1 VIPTE
6 IAPSPPASPTF
17 PRDVAEFLLELS
29 IGVHRYAMYPHDHP
43 SLRPVAASVL
53 RRLEGLL
60 AARASV
66 RIGVLRDCFV
76 MGDGES
82 DRRHPVLRT
91 LAARLHDHEIA
102 SVSFHAGVDAREI
115 RELLGRI
122 APDVDR
128 GAWPLGQRE
137 RADAISWPHISIE
150 PLAYDELTLTPYES
164 VDGEARAEELWASL
178 VRSTVGEAHLADGDL
193 PTRLARA
200 LAAQKDDALQVRLV
214 GGYLAPLVDTLAKV
228 DHDRLGGIRAGL
240 SEFLRSLD
248 PPTRFA
254 LLAHGGDANW
264 RRDLMGSAS
273 HALDR
278 DALLEMLDSAAEAS
292 GQTISTSMTRL
303 LTKLATHGGDI
314 ADERAEGAIRQN
326 VRTLLDDWT
335 LADPN
340 PAAYSRMLDRMA
352 RAAPDTGGGEDSTDA
367 ADIAQR
373 LLAMSLEVDQ
383 WTPKSER
390 ALIAL
395 LDHGRLRSVFEA
407 LDQLPGNRAAD
418 GLQDALH
425 RPAIVRRAVN
435 SEQLEGEALD
445 RLARAAGPGAIPPLV
460 DGLVAARTRE
470 ARRVIFNTLVT
481 FGSALIPEV
490 TARLPSPY
498 WYVTRNLL
506 NLLSSVPGNSNLD
519 SLSFLEHVDPRVRR
533 AALALALQSPDSAES
548 ALVRALSD
556 GDERLAQHALVHFR
570 ATPTPGVM
578 RAVLTRVVLAGR
590 SSELRILGIRAM
602 EGYRSPL
609 VRECLLEV
617 VVRAFHAD
625 PDTADDVASV
635 AAAALDCLRRGWPGA
650 PDIQGLLRTA
660 ATSRSPI
667 LRAAAG
673 GS

>member
-1 VIPTE
+1 
-6 IAPSPPASPTF
+6 
-17 PRDVAEFLLELS
+17 
-29 IGVHRYAMYPHDHP
+29 MYPHDHP

-53 RRLEGLL
+53 RRLEGLFST
-60 AARASV
+60 RDTV

-82 DRRHPVLRT
+82 DRRNPVLRT
-91 LAARLHDHEIA
+91 LAERFHDHEIA
-102 SVSFHAGVDAREI
+102 SVSFHAGIDPK
-115 RELLGRI
+115 ELRDLLARI
-122 APDVDR
+122 APDVER

-137 RADAISWPHISIE
+137 RADAISWSPIAIE
-150 PLAYDELTLTPYES
+150 PLAYDELTLTPYKTADS
-164 VDGEARAEELWASL
+164 EARAEELWASL
-178 VRSTVGEAHLADGDL
+178 VRSIGGDVDLADEDL
-193 PTRLARA
+193 PTRLATG
-200 LAAQKDDALQVRLV
+200 LAAQKGDPLQVRMV
-214 GGYLAPLVDTLAKV
+214 GGYLAPLISTLAKV
-228 DHDRLGGIRAGL
+228 EPGSLEGIRADL
-240 SEFLRSLD
+240 ADFLRSLD
-248 PPTRFA
+248 APTRYA
-254 LLAHGGDANW
+254 LMAQGGDSNW

-278 DALLEMLDSAAEAS
+278 DALLDMLDSAAEAS

-303 LTKLATHGGDI
+303 LTKLATQGGEVDDPR
-314 ADERAEGAIRQN
+314 ADGALRDN

-352 RAAPDTGGGEDSTDA
+352 RAAPDSASDDEPSDGGDVA
-367 ADIAQR
+367 AR
-373 LLAMSLEVDQ
+373 VVAMSLEFDR
-383 WTPKSER
+383 WTPRSER

-395 LDHGRLRSVFEA
+395 LDHGRLGAVFDI
-407 LDQLPGNRAAD
+407 LDRVPD
-418 GLQDALH
+418 GGASSSLQDALL
-425 RPAIVRRAVN
+425 RPAIVRRAVA
-435 SEQLEGEALD
+435 SEDLERAPLV
-445 RLARAAGPGAIPPLV
+445 RLAKIAGTGAIPPLV

-506 NLLSSVPGNSNLD
+506 NLLASVPGEAEID

-533 AALALALQSPDSAES
+533 AALSLALRSPDDVEA
-548 ALVRALSD
+548 ALVRALGD
-556 GDERLAQHALVHFR
+556 RDERLAQQALLSFR
-570 ATPTPGVM
+570 STPTPGVM
-578 RAVLTRVVLAGR
+578 KAVLTRVVLAER
-590 SSELRILGIRAM
+590 SAELRILGIRAM

-617 VVRAFHAD
+617 VVRAFHAE
-625 PDTADDVASV
+625 PERGGELASV

-650 PDIQGLLRTA
+650 PDIDALVRTA
-660 ATSRSPI
+660 ARSQSPI

-673 GS
+673 AS